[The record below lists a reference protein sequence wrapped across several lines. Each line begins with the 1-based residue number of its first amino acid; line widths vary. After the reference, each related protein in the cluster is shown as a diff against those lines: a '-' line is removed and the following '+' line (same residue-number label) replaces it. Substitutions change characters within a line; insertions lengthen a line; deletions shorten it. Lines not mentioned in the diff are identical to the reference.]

1 MGWKL
6 GQKIIDI
13 IRFKNCNRIKI
24 NNYGSGNIIQITPQQ
39 GISLTIFGNNNE
51 IIIKTTDRFI
61 ATIDIGTI
69 DCPINN
75 CKIFVD
81 ENVTSNGLYVRMLE
95 HNESLHIGKN
105 TMISDNV
112 ELWVSDTHTVFDDNN
127 NVINYGKSISIGT
140 HCWICRGVKIL
151 KNTTIANGSIIGMG
165 TILSGNFQEE
175 RVVIAGNPG
184 KIVKRNINWSSL
196 RPNQF
201 EEKAE
206 TLVAVKRERESNPSN
221 PKK

>member
-1 MGWKL
+1 MGWKF
-6 GQKIIDI
+6 GQKLIDI
-13 IRFKNCNRIKI
+13 IRGKNCGRIKI
-24 NNYGSGNIIQITPQQ
+24 NNYGNGNIIQIKPQQ
-39 GISLTIFGNNNE
+39 GVSLTIFGDNNE
-51 IIIKTTDRFI
+51 IIIKNTDAFI

-81 ENVTSNGLYVRMLE
+81 ENVTSNGLYIRMLE
-95 HNESLHIGKN
+95 HNESVHIGKN

-112 ELWVSDTHTVFDDNN
+112 ELWVSDTHTIFDDNN

-151 KNTTIANGSIIGMG
+151 KNTAIANGSIIGMG

-175 RVVIAGNPG
+175 RIVIAGNPG

-201 EEKAE
+201 EQEAK
-206 TLVAVKRERESNPSN
+206 TLVAVERE
-221 PKK
+221 